1 MGSDAAAYDASVA
14 AISRDIARKKRVQT
28 NSRILFFLL
37 LCLVLNSCHSIPITR
52 LISFPFSIR
61 PTVRNKDWM
70 VTGRGA
76 PVASSPPHVAL
87 SKKLDRTSKEEEE
100 EHRVEVEPD
109 GLSSHESEEGSP
121 THSSHMNG
129 CANYSISSESSF
141 GSSSRSFSNAEVE
154 EDICEERGEEKEG
167 IDDWEALADALPVA
181 HDRIQPTLNPPAS
194 VPDSTA
200 TAVGTNKDCHE
211 GFAKP
216 DDKPLV
222 PRAWRADDA
231 FRPQSLPNLSKQWSF
246 PVSRERHYAAATR
259 WAHHGILSAP
269 STCPICC
276 EDLDP
281 TDTSFLPCNCG
292 FRLCLFCHKRILE
305 ADGRCPGCRKHYDP
319 VAGCEKR
326 ENLESCAA
334 LRLRDPSPAGNFFSR
349 MGEGMRRLD
358 DLLPLY
364 SSESV

>member
-14 AISRDIARKKRVQT
+14 AISRDIARKKRANRSAKLKQCKLDARREQWL
-28 NSRILFFLL
+28 SQ
-37 LCLVLNSCHSIPITR
+37 
-52 LISFPFSIR
+52 
-61 PTVRNKDWM
+61 VRNKDCM
-70 VTGRGA
+70 VTSRGA
-76 PVASSPPHVAL
+76 PAASSPPHVAL

-100 EHRVEVEPD
+100 EKHRVEVEPD

-121 THSSHMNG
+121 THCSHMNG
-129 CANYSISSESSF
+129 CANNSISSESSF

-167 IDDWEALADALPVA
+167 IDDWEALADALPIA
-181 HDRIQPTLNPPAS
+181 HDRNQPNLNPLAS

-216 DDKPLV
+216 HDKPMV

-246 PVSRERHYAAATR
+246 PVSRERHYAAAR
-259 WAHHGILSAP
+259 WAHHDILPAP

-281 TDTSFLPCNCG
+281 TDSSFLPCNCG

-319 VAGCEKR
+319 MAGGEVG
-326 ENLESCAA
+326 NGGGMQPVT
-334 LRLRDPSPAGNFFSR
+334 LRLSHACSMISR
-349 MGEGMRRLD
+349 T
-358 DLLPLY
+358 
-364 SSESV
+364 

>member
-14 AISRDIARKKRVQT
+14 AISRDIARKKRANRSAKLKQCKLDARREQWL
-28 NSRILFFLL
+28 SQ
-37 LCLVLNSCHSIPITR
+37 
-52 LISFPFSIR
+52 
-61 PTVRNKDWM
+61 VRNKDWM

-319 VAGCEKR
+319 VAGCEV
-326 ENLESCAA
+326 
-334 LRLRDPSPAGNFFSR
+334 GNGGGMQPVTLHLSHACSMISR
-349 MGEGMRRLD
+349 T
-358 DLLPLY
+358 
-364 SSESV
+364 